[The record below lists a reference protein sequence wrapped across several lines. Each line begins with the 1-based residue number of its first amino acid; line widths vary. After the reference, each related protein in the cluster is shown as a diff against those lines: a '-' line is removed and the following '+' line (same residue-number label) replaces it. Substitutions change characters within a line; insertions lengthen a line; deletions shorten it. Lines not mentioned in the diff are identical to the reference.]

1 VNPSY
6 PVDLEY
12 SFLLS
17 QIRAARKGF
26 EALELS
32 VTTVSNRVDTLRVV
46 HLDEME
52 GIREA
57 VNEVRC
63 RCGEVEVEAG
73 SLSPREGSL
82 PVSEYSVGAVRS
94 EVATGSGSG
103 QLTLIQ
109 EEEGSGEDEAD
120 AVLAQDEEE
129 ARAEASRIL
138 DFQAS
143 EVEDEAIAYC
153 IAHPIRMPTPDSPP
167 FILGTPSP
175 SSSDL
180 EEERALKAQ

>member
-1 VNPSY
+1 
-6 PVDLEY
+6 
-12 SFLLS
+12 
-17 QIRAARKGF
+17 
-26 EALELS
+26 
-32 VTTVSNRVDTLRVV
+32 
-46 HLDEME
+46 ME

-63 RCGEVEVEAG
+63 RWGEVEVEAG
-73 SLSPREGSL
+73 SLLPREGSL

-129 ARAEASRIL
+129 AKGEASRIP

-143 EVEDEAIAYC
+143 EGGDGVSAYC
-153 IAHPIRMPTPDSPP
+153 ISHP
-167 FILGTPSP
+167 
-175 SSSDL
+175 
-180 EEERALKAQ
+180 